1 MTNQPFEAY
10 MATSTKTHPTKKARA
25 SKPTPAQ
32 QRARREYF
40 RRTGHK
46 ITPEQVEKILAQWK
60 A

>member
-1 MTNQPFEAY
+1 MTMQPLKARV
-10 MATSTKTHPTKKARA
+10 ATNGKKDPTGKPRA

-32 QRARREYF
+32 QRARREYI

-46 ITPEQVEKILAQWK
+46 ISQEQVEKILAQWK